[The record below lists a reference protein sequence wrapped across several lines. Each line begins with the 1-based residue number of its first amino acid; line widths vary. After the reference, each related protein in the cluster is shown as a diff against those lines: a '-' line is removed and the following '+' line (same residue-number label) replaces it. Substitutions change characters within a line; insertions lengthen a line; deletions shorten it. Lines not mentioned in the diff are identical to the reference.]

1 MVSLSL
7 STISTTSRTE
17 SLFAHKTFSN
27 IPYVRS
33 VVCVLR
39 LATLA
44 LDVLVGLLMCFLSAV
59 TSLRGERCDGVMQRS
74 ARVASPGPPNSISI
88 STLVKISSKQRSP
101 SLRPKSWRLPLM
113 NQRKSRTTCPSE
125 SASRHSCSQSV
136 CGEVG
141 GNSLQTLA
149 IETRRGRATPQ
160 RRSR

>member
-88 STLVKISSKQRSP
+88 STLVKISSKQHSW
-101 SLRPKSWRLPLM
+101 RPKSWRLTLM

>member
-1 MVSLSL
+1 MNMVSLSL
-7 STISTTSRTE
+7 STISTTRTE
-17 SLFAHKTFSN
+17 SLYAYKT
-27 IPYVRS
+27 VRTFRTYD
-33 VVCVLR
+33 L
-39 LATLA
+39 
-44 LDVLVGLLMCFLSAV
+44 LVGLLMCFLSAV

-88 STLVKISSKQRSP
+88 STLVKISSKQP
-101 SLRPKSWRLPLM
+101 SWRPKSWRLTLM